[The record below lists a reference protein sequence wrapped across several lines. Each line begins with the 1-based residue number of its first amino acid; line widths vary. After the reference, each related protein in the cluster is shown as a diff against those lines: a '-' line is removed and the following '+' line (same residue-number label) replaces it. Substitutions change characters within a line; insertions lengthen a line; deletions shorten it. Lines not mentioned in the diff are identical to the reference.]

1 MKQLKEILE
10 GLLRGNEIAE
20 GLLRGMEDTLKDG
33 DIVEQAVEEFERL
46 KILATDLKNYDKYN
60 AGSVYAIEMPI
71 PMLCKYV
78 GVKNEDYNIIGFS
91 ISRYGDGV
99 HWNCSSQLIDPDKTW
114 YTKCLNL
121 PKSGAM
127 QRTKEKQLEKY
138 IAPVLKDFNTFIDWF
153 GGQVKERKY

>member
-33 DIVEQAVEEFERL
+33 DTVENAIKEFERL
-46 KILATDLKNYDKYN
+46 KSLATDLKNYEKFS
-60 AGSVYAIEMPI
+60 AGSAFAIRLEI
-71 PMLCKYV
+71 PWLCKYV
-78 GVKNEDYNIIGFS
+78 GVKNEKYNMIGFS
-91 ISRYGDGV
+91 ILRYGDGA
-99 HWNCSSQLIDPDKTW
+99 HWYCNSQLIDPDKMW
-114 YTKCLNL
+114 AYKCLIL
-121 PKSGAM
+121 PISGAM

-138 IAPVLKDFNTFIDWF
+138 IEPVIKDFNTFVNWF